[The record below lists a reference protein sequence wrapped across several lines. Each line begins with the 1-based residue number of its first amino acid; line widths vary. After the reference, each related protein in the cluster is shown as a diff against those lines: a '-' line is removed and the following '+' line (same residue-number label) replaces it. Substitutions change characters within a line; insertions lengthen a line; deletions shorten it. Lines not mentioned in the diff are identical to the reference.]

1 MSRLVSIVAAV
12 AVIGCNSSSKVA
24 PVSPDAAIARVT
36 AGLLPPVAVAGSPSA
51 KYSLS
56 DRMAFHKV
64 PGVSIAVVDSGQIVW
79 AKGFGVKETGTTD
92 SVTPTTMFQ
101 AASISKPVAAT
112 AMLRLVEDGKLNLDQ
127 DVNVYLTSWKVP
139 ENKYTKVHKPTLRRI
154 VSHNA
159 GFTVHGFPGYAAGDS
174 LPTVPQILDGKKPAN
189 TGPVRID
196 TTPGMLWRYS
206 GGGITVEQLAMMDVT
221 GEPFAALVKRLVLDP
236 VGMTNSTYEQP
247 FPEAL
252 RSQSSAAHEKDGTMT
267 PGRWH
272 TYPEQAAAGLWTT
285 PTDLLKWALSIASAW
300 EGGGK
305 TGVLSNDMAKRMLTV
320 TAAPSG
326 LGPMLG
332 GRGKGF
338 YFEHGGANQGFRC
351 QLIYFPEIRKG
362 AAVMTNGEN
371 GGALAKEVLYALA
384 AEYGWVDY
392 GPKQVTVLPI
402 DQPALAGYSGKYVI
416 TKPQAVTLMVTN
428 DGAKLY
434 AELVGFG
441 PKSEV
446 VFSVPNK
453 GIALASGQEL
463 TFLFGKTGTIDEV
476 ETAGYKFRR
485 TEK

>member
-1 MSRLVSIVAAV
+1 
-12 AVIGCNSSSKVA
+12 
-24 PVSPDAAIARVT
+24 
-36 AGLLPPVAVAGSPSA
+36 
-51 KYSLS
+51 
-56 DRMAFHKV
+56 
-64 PGVSIAVVDSGQIVW
+64 
-79 AKGFGVKETGTTD
+79 
-92 SVTPTTMFQ
+92 
-101 AASISKPVAAT
+101 
-112 AMLRLVEDGKLNLDQ
+112 
-127 DVNVYLTSWKVP
+127 
-139 ENKYTKVHKPTLRRI
+139 
-154 VSHNA
+154 
-159 GFTVHGFPGYAAGDS
+159 
-174 LPTVPQILDGKKPAN
+174 
-189 TGPVRID
+189 
-196 TTPGMLWRYS
+196 
-206 GGGITVEQLAMMDVT
+206 
-221 GEPFAALVKRLVLDP
+221 
-236 VGMTNSTYEQP
+236 
-247 FPEAL
+247 
-252 RSQSSAAHEKDGTMT
+252 MT

-371 GGALAKEVLYALA
+371 GGALAQEVLYALA